1 MKRYIGW
8 GMGVVLIGIVV
19 WLGFWMTNPKPVTE
33 SVSDAAKNIFFDA
46 KWYEVLWMR
55 WTAVDWILSLLA
67 AGTAIAAAV
76 QNAFSNHAQ
85 AQAQAAAQAAPT
97 TARVDRLVMWFAAL
111 TIVATTL
118 DAKIH
123 PAQLAERYRQGDLLL
138 QDGIMDYRHSQKTAA
153 DEQAL
158 LDVWHQAQRIL
169 EGAPGG
175 GRKVASSDKTD
186 GAGAQ

>member
-1 MKRYIGW
+1 MKRYIRW
-8 GMGVVLIGIVV
+8 GLAVLLIGGLV
-19 WLGFWMTNPKPVTE
+19 WLGFYMTNPKPVTE

-85 AQAQAAAQAAPT
+85 AQALAGGQAAPA

-138 QDGIMDYRHSQKTAA
+138 QDGIMDYRHSPKKAA

-175 GRKVASSDKTD
+175 GSKVGTSDKTD
-186 GAGAQ
+186 GAQ

>member
-8 GMGVVLIGIVV
+8 GLGAALIGVLV
-19 WLGFWMTNPKPVTE
+19 FLGFWLTNPRPVTE
-33 SVSDAAKNIFFDA
+33 DVSDAAKHIFFDA

-85 AQAQAAAQAAPT
+85 AQAPLPAQGVRPS
-97 TARVDRLVMWFAAL
+97 ARVDRLVMWFAAL

-138 QDGIMDYRHSQKTAA
+138 QDGIMDYRHSQKTAT

-175 GRKVASSDKTD
+175 GKLSSAAKT
-186 GAGAQ
+186 GSAGAQ

>member
-1 MKRYIGW
+1 
-8 GMGVVLIGIVV
+8 
-19 WLGFWMTNPKPVTE
+19 
-33 SVSDAAKNIFFDA
+33 
-46 KWYEVLWMR
+46 
-55 WTAVDWILSLLA
+55 
-67 AGTAIAAAV
+67 
-76 QNAFSNHAQ
+76 
-85 AQAQAAAQAAPT
+85 
-97 TARVDRLVMWFAAL
+97 MWFAAL

-175 GRKVASSDKTD
+175 GRKVASDKTD
-186 GAGAQ
+186 GAGAQVNSSKVGAVYR

>member
-1 MKRYIGW
+1 MKRYLGW
-8 GMGVVLIGIVV
+8 GLAALLIGGLV

-85 AQAQAAAQAAPT
+85 AQAQAGGQVAPA

-138 QDGIMDYRHSQKTAA
+138 QDGIMDYRHSPRTAA

-175 GRKVASSDKTD
+175 GTKVGTGNKT
-186 GAGAQ
+186 AGAQ

>member
-8 GMGVVLIGIVV
+8 GLGVLLIGGVV

-33 SVSDAAKNIFFDA
+33 TVSDAAKNIFFDA

-85 AQAQAAAQAAPT
+85 AQAQAAGQAVAAP
-97 TARVDRLVMWFAAL
+97 ARVDRLVMWFAAL

-138 QDGIMDYRHSQKTAA
+138 QDGIMDYRHSLKTAA

-175 GRKVASSDKTD
+175 ARKVASDKTD

>member
-8 GMGVVLIGIVV
+8 GVGVVLIGGVV
-19 WLGFWMTNPKPVTE
+19 WLGFFMTNPKPVTE

-118 DAKIH
+118 M
-123 PAQLAERYRQGDLLL
+123 RRST
-138 QDGIMDYRHSQKTAA
+138 RHSLRRDTDRGICCYRTGLWITVIA
-153 DEQAL
+153 
-158 LDVWHQAQRIL
+158 
-169 EGAPGG
+169 
-175 GRKVASSDKTD
+175 RKRRQMNRPCLMFGTRRSEF
-186 GAGAQ
+186 

>member
-1 MKRYIGW
+1 MKRYFAW
-8 GMGVVLIGIVV
+8 GGGVVVIGVAIF
-19 WLGFWMTNPKPVTE
+19 LGFWLTNPTPVTE

-55 WTAVDWILSLLA
+55 WTAVDWVLSLLA

-85 AQAQAAAQAAPT
+85 ARAQATAQTAPA
-97 TARVDRLVMWFAAL
+97 TAGVDHLVMWFAAL

-175 GRKVASSDKTD
+175 GKVATSNKTD
-186 GAGAQ
+186 SAGAQ